1 MNGSVCSRSREAP
14 ELHRGGSA
22 MDDSAIV
29 ALVTRLARPH
39 PSGGRVIER
48 AAVMAAGSDSP
59 AVIAWIIS
67 HSGVPETPPV
77 APSRRDGLH
86 GSRFTAPTGDCFAPR
101 RYVLPAGVL
110 LGA

>member
-1 MNGSVCSRSREAP
+1 
-14 ELHRGGSA
+14 

-48 AAVMAAGSDSP
+48 AAIMAAGSDSP
-59 AVIAWIIS
+59 AVIEWIIS
-67 HSGVPETPPV
+67 HSGAPERPPGATPT
-77 APSRRDGLH
+77 RDGLH
-86 GSRFTAPTGDCFAPR
+86 GSRFSAPTGEHFAPR

-110 LGA
+110 

>member
-1 MNGSVCSRSREAP
+1 
-14 ELHRGGSA
+14 
-22 MDDSAIV
+22 MDDGAIV

-48 AAVMAAGSDSP
+48 AAIMATGADSP

-67 HSGVPETPPV
+67 HSGAPETPPG
-77 APSRRDGLH
+77 ATATRGGLH
-86 GSRFTAPTGDCFAPR
+86 GSRFTAPAGERLAPR

-110 LGA
+110 

>member
-1 MNGSVCSRSREAP
+1 
-14 ELHRGGSA
+14 

-39 PSGGRVIER
+39 PSGGQVIER
-48 AAVMAAGSDSP
+48 AAIMAAGSDSP

-67 HSGVPETPPV
+67 HSGAPETWPAATSP
-77 APSRRDGLH
+77 RDGLH
-86 GSRFTAPTGDCFAPR
+86 GSRFSAPTWERFAPR

-110 LGA
+110 

>member
-1 MNGSVCSRSREAP
+1 
-14 ELHRGGSA
+14 

-48 AAVMAAGSDSP
+48 AAIMAAGSDSP

-67 HSGVPETPPV
+67 HSGTPETPP
-77 APSRRDGLH
+77 AATSARDGLH
-86 GSRFTAPTGDCFAPR
+86 GSRLTAPTGERSAAR
-101 RYVLPAGVL
+101 RYVLPPGVL
-110 LGA
+110 